1 MREEEKEM
9 NSKEICSKKCD
20 LINGIYIGQKNESW
34 YCKTHKRTYWPN
46 GVPRVYTQQELDQA
60 LEAERDRVLEVI
72 EKELSVYEKVEEMSN
87 DLVKAQ
93 IHGIRQVRDLVKSA
107 IETN

>member
-1 MREEEKEM
+1 MNKPREEEKEM

-46 GVPRVYTQQELDQA
+46 GIPRVYTQQELDQA
-60 LEAERDRVLEVI
+60 LQAERDRVLE
-72 EKELSVYEKVEEMSN
+72 KVEKFGEGIGCEKNPRWVLSE
-87 DLVKAQ
+87 VKK
-93 IHGIRQVRDLVKSA
+93 IIG
-107 IETN
+107 ETNE